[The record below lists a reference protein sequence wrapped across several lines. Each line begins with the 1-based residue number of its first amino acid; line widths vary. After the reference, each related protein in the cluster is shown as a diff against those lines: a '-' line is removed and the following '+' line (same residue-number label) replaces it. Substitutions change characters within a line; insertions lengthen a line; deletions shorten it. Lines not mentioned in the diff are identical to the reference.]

1 MRATD
6 IRSSRA
12 VRPEPRDETG
22 NDAGHD
28 PDGLQ
33 PAVSGDR
40 GSAVRPQ
47 FARLDGVVPAAGR
60 PNQTS
65 GSFSGGGQRAPG
77 PGRADG
83 GAVGADGGGERDR
96 GPRFDRAVPDN
107 GYAWWYVDAL
117 SDDRRHGITL
127 IAFVGSVFS
136 PYYAFARRRGSANPL
151 DHCALN
157 VALYGDSK
165 RWAMTERRH
174 GAIARD
180 ERHFRIGPSQV
191 VWDGAALTIEID
203 EITNPLPSR
212 LRGTIRVHPSALTET
227 GFDLHASGR
236 HRWWPIAPCAR
247 VQVDLAQP
255 GLRWIG
261 DGYFDLNHG
270 DVPLEQD
277 FVGWEWSRA
286 STRRGT
292 VISYDTSA
300 RDGQN
305 ETLALRIDPSGA
317 VERIE
322 PLARTRLPRTG
333 WRIARSAR
341 ADTAHPV
348 KVVRTLEDAPFY
360 ARSQLEATL
369 CGETTDIM
377 HESLSLDRFRR
388 PIVQAML
395 PFRMPRW

>member
-1 MRATD
+1 M
-6 IRSSRA
+6 
-12 VRPEPRDETG
+12 
-22 NDAGHD
+22 
-28 PDGLQ
+28 
-33 PAVSGDR
+33 
-40 GSAVRPQ
+40 
-47 FARLDGVVPAAGR
+47 
-60 PNQTS
+60 
-65 GSFSGGGQRAPG
+65 
-77 PGRADG
+77 
-83 GAVGADGGGERDR
+83 
-96 GPRFDRAVPDN
+96 
-107 GYAWWYVDAL
+107 
-117 SDDRRHGITL
+117 
-127 IAFVGSVFS
+127 FS
-136 PYYAFARRRGSANPL
+136 PYYAFARRRSSANPL

-322 PLARTRLPRTG
+322 PLALTRLPRTG

>member
-1 MRATD
+1 M
-6 IRSSRA
+6 SS
-12 VRPEPRDETG
+12 
-22 NDAGHD
+22 
-28 PDGLQ
+28 
-33 PAVSGDR
+33 
-40 GSAVRPQ
+40 
-47 FARLDGVVPAAGR
+47 
-60 PNQTS
+60 
-65 GSFSGGGQRAPG
+65 
-77 PGRADG
+77 
-83 GAVGADGGGERDR
+83 
-96 GPRFDRAVPDN
+96 
-107 GYAWWYVDAL
+107 
-117 SDDRRHGITL
+117 DRRHGITL

-165 RWAMTERRH
+165 RWAMTERRSRVIKR
-174 GAIARD
+174 GED
-180 ERHFRIGPSQV
+180 HFTIGPSQIA
-191 VWDGAALTIEID
+191 WDGDSLTIEID
-203 EITNPLPSR
+203 EITNPFPTR
-212 LRGTIRVHPSALTET
+212 LRGTIRVYPSGLTDT
-227 GFDLHASGR
+227 SFNLDASGR

-277 FVGWEWSRA
+277 FAGWEWSRA

-300 RDGQN
+300 RDGRHDN
-305 ETLALRIDPSGA
+305 LALRANWSGGI
-317 VERIE
+317 ERLE

-341 ADTAHPV
+341 ADPALPV

-360 ARSQLEATL
+360 ARSQLAATL
-369 CGETTDIM
+369 LGETTDVM